1 MLGPTCALW
10 IRCQRYN
17 RPSLMTRPPGAQL
30 DPDLGRRCPP
40 AGIPRPV
47 RFGGHTEQGGEC
59 RLRLA
64 QRDPALTQRARLHDV
79 TPCYVNAD

>member
-1 MLGPTCALW
+1 MRRPRTGSREYL
-10 IRCQRYN
+10 QR
-17 RPSLMTRPPGAQL
+17 RRPP
-30 DPDLGRRCPP
+30 P
-40 AGIPRPV
+40 GIPRPV

-79 TPCYVNAD
+79 TPCHRRRPL